1 MHFGERLEYL
11 RLEKQ
16 LTQEQLAKKSGM
28 TKGMISSYE
37 RGISLPNV
45 KQFKDICDYFDV
57 TPLYFMCYSS
67 TPSHIPKEGDNTI
80 ILPNNLSVTDDMLK
94 EIFNYIKYLNYKKE

>member
-16 LTQEQLAKKSGM
+16 LTQEQLAKKLGM

-37 RGISLPNV
+37 RGISLPN
-45 KQFKDICDYFDV
+45 
-57 TPLYFMCYSS
+57 
-67 TPSHIPKEGDNTI
+67 
-80 ILPNNLSVTDDMLK
+80 
-94 EIFNYIKYLNYKKE
+94 